1 MIKFIRIL
9 DKDINLLGIIDS
21 YESFN
26 ITRRF
31 YSYGEFEL
39 RVSAN
44 KPHVDKLIKNNLILL
59 GKDYNKVCIILHREF
74 DYQNGIKDTDTLLIK
89 GITLQGLAKR
99 KRIVPPTDM
108 DFDSCEGSQETIM
121 KYFINKNCINPTDPK
136 RKIYNLILAED
147 KKRGVND
154 RWRSSYENLADK
166 LKTIGLYSK
175 LGWNIVLDHKQ
186 KKFIFD
192 VIQGKNLTVNQNTNP
207 PVIFRSDFNNIFTRH
222 YIESIINS
230 SNVVYTGTREDKNK
244 IVLQIGEATGFER
257 METFVDCNS
266 DDVEEINQTGKAKLQ
281 ELKEIKTF
289 QLEVNPNRN
298 FYYEKDY
305 DLGDIVTIQDRKL
318 KVTMDSQIT
327 EIIEQY
333 GKEGLKLKITFGSSI
348 PTLLATIKRMV
359 R

>member
-1 MIKFIRIL
+1 M

-21 YESFN
+21 YESFT

-39 RVSAN
+39 KVSAN

-59 GKDYNKVCIILHREF
+59 EKDYNKVCIILHREF
-74 DYQNGIKDTDTLLIK
+74 NYQNGIKDSDTLLIK

-99 KRIVPPTDM
+99 KRIVPTVDM

-121 KYFINKNCINPTDPK
+121 KYFINKNCINPIDSK
-136 RKIYNLILAED
+136 RKIDNLILAED

-166 LKTIGLYSK
+166 LKTIGEYSK
-175 LGWNIVLDHKQ
+175 LGWNITLDHRN

-192 VIQGKNLTVNQNTNP
+192 VTQGRDLTVNQTVNP
-207 PVIFRSDFNNIFTRH
+207 PVIFRSDFNNISTRH
-222 YIESIINS
+222 YIESIVNS
-230 SNVVYTGTREDKNK
+230 SNVVYTGTKENKDK
-244 IVLQIGEATGFER
+244 IVLQLGEATGFER
-257 METFVDCNS
+257 IETFVDCNS
-266 DDVEEINQTGKAKLQ
+266 NDIKDIKQIGNTRLQ

-289 QLEVNPNRN
+289 ELEVNPNRN

-327 EIIEQY
+327 EIQEQY

-348 PTLLATIKRMV
+348 PTLLTTIKRMV

>member
-1 MIKFIRIL
+1 M

-21 YESFN
+21 YESFT

-39 RVSAN
+39 KVSAN

-74 DYQNGIKDTDTLLIK
+74 DYQNGIEDTDTLLIK

-99 KRIVPPTDM
+99 RRIVPPVDM

-121 KYFINKNCINPTDPK
+121 KYFINKNCINPIDSK
-136 RKIYNLILAED
+136 RKIDNLILADD
-147 KKRGVND
+147 KNRGSTD
-154 RWRSSYENLADK
+154 RWRSSYENLASK
-166 LKTIGLYSK
+166 LQTIGEYSK
-175 LGWNIVLDHKQ
+175 LGWNISMNHKN
-186 KKFIFD
+186 KSFIFD
-192 VIQGKNLTVNQNTNP
+192 VIQGRNLTVNQSINP

-230 SNVVYTGTREDKNK
+230 SNVAYTGTREDKDK

-257 METFVDCNS
+257 METFIDCNS
-266 DDVEEINQTGKAKLQ
+266 DDIEEINQTGKSKLH
-281 ELKEIKTF
+281 ELKELKTF
-289 QLEVNPNRN
+289 ELGVNPNRN

-327 EIIEQY
+327 EIQEQY

-348 PTLLATIKRMV
+348 PTLLTTIKRMV